1 MLKINQR
8 EPDEDNLCKS
18 KINNLLIQLQSEKE
32 SCSLEIEEKNT
43 EISDKGILNVYNTY
57 N

>member
-1 MLKINQR
+1 MLKINQS
-8 EPDEDNLCKS
+8 ESDEDNICKS

-43 EISDKGILNVYNTY
+43 EISDKGI
-57 N
+57 